1 MAQVFRWRDVSRIEF
16 YAQREQ
22 GLDDAVEYVQAVD
35 GQAKMGAIVLSNVQ
49 NQY

>member
-1 MAQVFRWRDVSRIEF
+1 MAQLFRWRGVFRIEF
-16 YAQREQ
+16 HTQRVQ

-35 GQAKMGAIVLSNVQ
+35 GQAKMGAIFLSNVQ